1 MERIKEAIQRA
12 KAERGSQTLMPP
24 GADEAQALPSVVAVP
39 NPASDLERI
48 EYRDTRI
55 VQLDPEHLER
65 NRIVAYDPNDSRAA
79 VFDLLRTQVVQGM
92 RSHGW
97 RSLGV
102 VSPTPACGKTLV
114 AINLAMSLAQ
124 QASQT
129 VLLADFDLRRPKL
142 AEYLGLTGRH
152 SLVDVI
158 EGRVPLASALVN
170 PGLPRLVVLPN
181 HQAVTK
187 SATVLSSPRT
197 KALVS
202 ELKDR
207 YESRFVVFD
216 LPPLLPTDDAIA
228 FMAQIDCVLLVVT
241 QGHSTESDVKESL
254 RLLQPFH
261 LLGTVL
267 NKSDSGPKKYGK
279 YY

>member
-1 MERIKEAIQRA
+1 
-12 KAERGSQTLMPP
+12 
-24 GADEAQALPSVVAVP
+24 
-39 NPASDLERI
+39 
-48 EYRDTRI
+48 
-55 VQLDPEHLER
+55 
-65 NRIVAYDPNDSRAA
+65 
-79 VFDLLRTQVVQGM
+79 
-92 RSHGW
+92 
-97 RSLGV
+97 
-102 VSPTPACGKTLV
+102 
-114 AINLAMSLAQ
+114 
-124 QASQT
+124 
-129 VLLADFDLRRPKL
+129 
-142 AEYLGLTGRH
+142 
-152 SLVDVI
+152 
-158 EGRVPLASALVN
+158 VN